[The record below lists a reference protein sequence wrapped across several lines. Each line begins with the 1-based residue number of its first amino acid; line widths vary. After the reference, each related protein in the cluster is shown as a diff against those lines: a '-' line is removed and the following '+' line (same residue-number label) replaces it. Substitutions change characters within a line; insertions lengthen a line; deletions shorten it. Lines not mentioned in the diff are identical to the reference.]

1 MALVGQAVS
10 EKKIFEIVDGR
21 TDEGRTPDHGHLISS
36 PCEPNGSGELIKAV
50 RHNAPLSLLY
60 EDGHPRCKGF
70 RFGVK
75 CAVRSKSGQIVYS
88 LHIGLIEF
96 NKLTFIRP
104 VYNYDF
110 RVSAIP
116 VCCAKYVVVFGHETT
131 FEVKYLSFFF

>member
-1 MALVGQAVS
+1 MATVLTRPSTLVAIYFDKCSHIPALNVM
-10 EKKIFEIVDGR
+10 
-21 TDEGRTPDHGHLISS
+21 
-36 PCEPNGSGELIKAV
+36 KAV

-60 EDGHPRCKGF
+60 EDGHPWCKGF

-75 CAVRSKSGQIVYS
+75 CAVRRKSGQIVYS

-110 RVSAIP
+110 SCICYPSGVITGSYSKSGK
-116 VCCAKYVVVFGHETT
+116 VCGLGLQNT
-131 FEVKYLSFFF
+131 